1 MAFWGVFQCYDFVSL
16 VTQEV
21 FSRPT
26 LYVRN
31 VRIIN
36 GEQALNTPMPG
47 FWGAI
52 HCCDQIPG
60 GGGGGF
66 RVCRR
71 SEMRPSGLWIE
82 GWLSREVLSLASG
95 KSSRMNKS

>member
-60 GGGGGF
+60 GGGGALGCAGE
-66 RVCRR
+66 VKCV
-71 SEMRPSGLWIE
+71 PVDSG
-82 GWLSREVLSLASG
+82 
-95 KSSRMNKS
+95 